1 MGKTY
6 DEITPKLR
14 EFIEAQKMFFVA
26 SAPLAG
32 DGLVNLSPKGYDTLR
47 ILDERRVAYLDLGG
61 SGIETVAHLRENGR
75 MVMMWCAFDGRP
87 YIVRVHGRGTV
98 HEKGSSGFAEH
109 AHLFP
114 ELPGARSIIVLEA
127 QRVSDSCGFAVP
139 RYEYVEDRDTLL
151 RYAEQ
156 LPPEKARDYRLEHN
170 SRSLDGL
177 PGLSPDFDAPPSQ

>member
-32 DGLVNLSPKGYDTLR
+32 HGLVNLSPKGYDTLR
-47 ILDERRVAYLDLGG
+47 ILDERTVAYLDLGG
-61 SGIETVAHLRENGR
+61 SGIETVAHVKENGR

-87 YIVRVHGRGTV
+87 YIVRLHGRGTV
-98 HEKGSSGFAEH
+98 HEKGSPGYREL
-109 AHLFP
+109 AHHFP
-114 ELPGARSIIVLEA
+114 DLPGARTIIVLEA
-127 QRVSDSCGFAVP
+127 QRISDSCGFSVP
-139 RYEYVEDRDTLL
+139 RYEFVEDRDTLI

-156 LPPEKARDYRLEHN
+156 MPPEKARDYRIERN
-170 SRSLDGL
+170 GSSLDGL
-177 PGLSPDFDAPPSQ
+177 PGLSENFDAPLD